1 MNLMI
6 PRRLGDDNVSA
17 GLERGRGGDGEVG
30 YGGGGSWRALG
41 CEHGRAR
48 FKKRHDA
55 RLVPVAAAATENTR
69 STLSLSPDTKATH
82 SESKRA
88 RTRPAMTLSESAAA
102 V

>member
-1 MNLMI
+1 M
-6 PRRLGDDNVSA
+6 DVAA
-17 GLERGRGGDGEVG
+17 GGAG
-30 YGGGGSWRALG
+30 ALWAASTA
-41 CEHGRAR
+41 EHASEM
-48 FKKRHDA
+48 RHDA

-102 V
+102 AGG